1 MNSWINIDIDI
12 DIDIDMDIDID
23 IDIDVDIDH
32 LEYHLI
38 LISNLN
44 PMGLF
49 STKRAKRDLED

>member
-44 PMGLF
+44 PMSIYL
-49 STKRAKRDLED
+49 SM